1 MAKKPKCML
10 TVDVEALA
18 LRAPAHHVDSLIY
31 GRFNGEEWGIGRM
44 MDIISEDHTS
54 EHQSQLRISDGVI

>member
-18 LRAPAHHVDSLIY
+18 LRAPLQTVLV
-31 GRFNGEEWGIGRM
+31 NGIAVGKSRGE
-44 MDIISEDHTS
+44 
-54 EHQSQLRISDGVI
+54 